1 MQTEYRNTVVRIKGT
16 ATFILKQ
23 VVLNT

>member
-1 MQTEYRNTVVRIKGT
+1 MQREYRNTVVRIKGT